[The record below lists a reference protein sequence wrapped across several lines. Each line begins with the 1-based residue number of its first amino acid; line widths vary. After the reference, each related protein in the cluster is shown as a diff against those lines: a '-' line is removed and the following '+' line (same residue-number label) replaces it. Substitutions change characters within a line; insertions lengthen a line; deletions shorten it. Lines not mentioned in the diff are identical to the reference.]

1 MFNDQASHEVAQADI
16 QQLLRVRGWLH
27 VNPSL
32 ACPEI
37 CLTDDGNGIWPSNI
51 LQVLLTF
58 MYGTAKRH
66 MTLALV
72 YFIVRCHGL
81 MFTRPLR
88 ALRMNKLEKI
98 ETCKI
103 WKTTNSKSAKSNKIK
118 EGKRRK
124 RKDKKKKQ
132 TKRIH
137 MDLSIS
143 IFVCIYCAFSVC
155 CCTLHSFLFASSFQ
169 IIRTSN
175 EWEHHRSC
183 YVGHLSPPG
192 WLCQASKTKQQW
204 ATACV
209 NSPSSFTQ

>member
-16 QQLLRVRGWLH
+16 QQHLRVRGWLH

-124 RKDKKKKQ
+124 RKDKKKTNKKD
-132 TKRIH
+132 TH
-137 MDLSIS
+137 GLVHFHFCLHLLCFLSLLLY
-143 IFVCIYCAFSVC
+143 VAFF
-155 CCTLHSFLFASSFQ
+155 SFFIKFP
-169 IIRTSN
+169 N
-175 EWEHHRSC
+175 H
-183 YVGHLSPPG
+183 
-192 WLCQASKTKQQW
+192 
-204 ATACV
+204 
-209 NSPSSFTQ
+209 